1 MKISYI
7 LTILTII
14 LFIYYTNIYDKN
26 LDKGDEIKLYIFDV
40 ISVAF
45 LLLFIFY
52 GYIRGTK
59 YGFLL
64 SVFIWAI
71 FVCTTPIPEAGLL
84 LSFPLKNF
92 FKIPMDISQIFIS
105 IFGLILLYLFYVY
118 SSSLLNTILIG
129 KMFHKIISL
138 NLYSL
143 FFYSI
148 VASIAGA
155 YILDMLIDA
164 YVLNEKNRMNIP
176 RMILALAVMILLNIL
191 YFYTMIR
198 YKITLA
204 K

>member
-14 LFIYYTNIYDKN
+14 LLIYYTNIYDN
-26 LDKGDEIKLYIFDV
+26 HLNKGDEIKLYIFDV
-40 ISVAF
+40 ISIAF
-45 LLLFIFY
+45 LLLFMVY

-64 SVFIWAI
+64 SVFIWCI
-71 FVCTTPIPEAGLL
+71 FVCTTPIPEAALL

-92 FKIPMDISQIFIS
+92 FNISMDISQIFIS
-105 IFGLILLYLFYVY
+105 IFSLILLNIFYIY
-118 SSSLLNTILIG
+118 SSSLLKTIFIG

-148 VASIAGA
+148 IASIAGA
-155 YILDMLIDA
+155 YILDMVIDT
-164 YVLNEKNRMNIP
+164 YVLNKKNRINLSSMIFALGVVILFNIF
-176 RMILALAVMILLNIL
+176 

-198 YKITLA
+198 YNITVV